1 MKNKEIIS
9 AAIGGMFFAVP
20 YLALSIPVF
29 PSVIIGACAFGAGEL
44 VFGDKKLTLK
54 DTNRSLYDI
63 LELAKRQNKHIL
75 DMIPLI
81 EDESIQKELNEI
93 HESVSKIINTISKNP
108 AKSRQANNF
117 FDYYLPITIKLVDR
131 YDEIENQKLTSKD
144 SKTFF
149 QSTNKMIRE
158 INKSYKSIL
167 SSLYQSEL
175 VDMDAEMKVF
185 DSLLKADG
193 YHEADLLNNKEEEK
207 DE

>member
-1 MKNKEIIS
+1 MKNKEIVS

-20 YLALSIPVF
+20 YLALSLPVL
-29 PSVIIGACAFGAGEL
+29 PSVLIGACAFGAGEL

-108 AKSRQANNF
+108 EKSRQANNF

-149 QSTNKMIRE
+149 QSTNKMIHE

-193 YHEADLLNNKEEEK
+193 YRDADLLNNKEEEK